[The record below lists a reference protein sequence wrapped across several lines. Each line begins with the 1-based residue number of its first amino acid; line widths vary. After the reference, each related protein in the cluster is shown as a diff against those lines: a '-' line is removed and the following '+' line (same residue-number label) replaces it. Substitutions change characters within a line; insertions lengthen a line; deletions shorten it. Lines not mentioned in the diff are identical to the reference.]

1 MFRRGTRFLAMAIAL
16 ALAAGPSSCSRAGK
30 AQSGAKPCQALT
42 VHGSVVC
49 AAEPAP
55 SAGQHGLAGVIV
67 SDGVQVTRT
76 DDAGQYALRNVDPA
90 DRHFVYVV
98 TPSGY
103 RPCGSFY
110 QALPTSGDTCEI
122 SFALAEA
129 PETAKPD
136 FSFVQI
142 TDTHVASAKDAQ
154 RCLDLLAELKR
165 YHPAFAI
172 DTGDLVDN
180 GSDPRQFDN
189 YARILRDTPLAVVSV
204 PGNHDLNGPKNSYDR
219 VLRPGAIRLRLR
231 RPALPGP
238 QLDERPGAAI
248 QVDGAGTG
256 PPAAGQGAAGLPA
269 LPARVA
275 ADEAAEPVPHPRD
288 LHRPLARQQGLHRQ
302 RDPLRQHAADAVRRH
317 RPEPLR
323 LANGHVQGRTALLLD
338 DVYPELGLRD
348 AWAHQVAHPR
358 PDADAAT
365 PLPGEDWPMF
375 AHDGA
380 RSGRTGDVVAPP
392 LKLAWRANLGGT
404 IQFSSPAVAGGN
416 VYIGLADEQQRG
428 AAGVYALNAATG
440 ASHWFFKTQ
449 ASVKHSVSVGG
460 GLVYA
465 ATAEG
470 EVVAIDAAAGERK
483 WKYDFDRPLDT
494 WLFASPL
501 LSREVVY
508 TGTADRFVAL
518 EAATGKLIWSDD
530 HPAGVW
536 LACHSSPTAGG
547 GLIYA
552 SFNDGSGLFAFD
564 ARTGKVPWHQRSYTS
579 LYATPAV
586 CGEALYTLAGDRL
599 VAARPKDGSTKW
611 TSASIGGS
619 CASTPTVVDGKVLI
633 GTSDGALVAM
643 SDADGKQCWRCASGP
658 GSPKSPL
665 SFSPYQGTSSPM
677 IASPAISGQVA
688 YVGTAGGRFLAVD
701 VKTGHELWHCD
712 LGAPI
717 VSSAAISGNAV
728 YVATYD
734 GTVYAFTSSAK

>member
-219 VLRPGAIRLRLR
+219 VCGPERYAFDYGGRHFLVLNSMNDLERQYKWMEQNWPSSRRARRLLVFQHYPPELRLMKLLSR
-231 RPALPGP
+231 YHTR
-238 QLDERPGAAI
+238 AI
-248 QVDGAGTG
+248 FTGHWHGSRVFTASGILYVNTPPMRFGGIDQSPCGSRMVTFKDG
-256 PPAAGQGAAGLPA
+256 Q
-269 LPARVA
+269 
-275 ADEAAEPVPHPRD
+275 
-288 LHRPLARQQGLHRQ
+288 
-302 RDPLRQHAADAVRRH
+302 
-317 RPEPLR
+317 
-323 LANGHVQGRTALLLD
+323 LLLD

-586 CGEALYTLAGDRL
+586 CGEAIYTLAGDRL